1 MSALIIKR
9 VASRIL
15 LVRLRERSSRAAH
28 TRVTLRER
36 GRERGRFRKTCRKWK
51 RGRVTHPS
59 LFAAE
64 KRSGGLT
71 SSERW
76 TFRWE
81 FLPDKSHPPF
91 FVLFAARC
99 RLSFAR
105 LLKKIYGKKG
115 GESKFTRNKR
125 GVCSYSKLWFNLILN
140 DRHECCWIFRR
151 WLK

>member
-105 LLKKIYGKKG
+105 LLKKFMEKK
-115 GESKFTRNKR
+115 EENRNLPEINA
-125 GVCSYSKLWFNLILN
+125 GFVLQIMIQFWTIDTNVVGSF
-140 DRHECCWIFRR
+140 DDG
-151 WLK
+151 

>member
-99 RLSFAR
+99 RLIFAR
-105 LLKKIYGKKG
+105 LLKKFMEKK
-115 GESKFTRNKR
+115 EENRNLPEINA
-125 GVCSYSKLWFNLILN
+125 GLVLQIMIQFWTIDTNVVGSF
-140 DRHECCWIFRR
+140 DDG
-151 WLK
+151 